1 MQTLQVY
8 IDGGNGLERV
18 DLFQDESVSI
28 TQTIKNVKDIEKVF
42 TPFTRDFSLPASSA
56 NNRIFKHYYN
66 YDITNGFDARVRV
79 NARLEINY
87 LPFKEG
93 RLKLNGVD
101 LKDGKPYAYRVSF
114 FGNTIDLKDLVGED
128 KLSDLTRLD
137 VDLDYDAE
145 TIKTQ
150 LTTPV
155 GSSTKYAIPLVT
167 ATQRLYYNTEAAQSY
182 LDSGNLYFNSSVR
195 QGVRFDELKYAI
207 RLDEI
212 IAAIEDEYS
221 ITFSADSFFK
231 NTTYYSDINNLFMWC
246 HRKKGKIEIDS
257 TVLKQVT
264 FLNASGPFPIPRGST
279 MSSNTLTIDVTTGQQ
294 LDFFVEVNNAAF
306 VYSLEIYRNGELY
319 KAAEK
324 ISGNYNMGI
333 PAFAQ
338 GDYYEVYIRTFENDA
353 DFAELRWEFD
363 WLNGGTPTTDTDIS
377 NFSASDF
384 LATFKFNI
392 AQQIPEMKVIDFLSG
407 LFKMFNLLAYV
418 ENDEIQVLPYN
429 DYYAE
434 FNRDAS
440 GRRITYDITK
450 YVDPTESQVDVAL
463 PFKEIQFLYTDT
475 NTLLAAQHEQELS
488 DTAWGKL
495 DYTDTSAELSGG
507 IYKVEAPFSH
517 LKFEALLN
525 EFDTSDN
532 LPIQWGYN
540 VDDNEDAYLGAPP
553 IFYIYSPTVS
563 KNISYVKRN
572 SYESLSLSGGIN
584 CPLNSKGITSTDNNI
599 NFRAEFGET
608 LVLPTGTPTVFTE
621 TLFKRFYEDY
631 IVQIFASNRRLT
643 KVTAYLPVSIQVN
656 LNLWD
661 RIRIGDRDFKINS
674 LTTNLKDGRTELEL
688 INL

>member
-8 IDGGNGLERV
+8 ISGERV

-42 TPFTRDFSLPASSA
+42 TPFTRDFSLPASPT

-66 YDITNGFDARVRV
+66 YDIVGGFDARVRV
-79 NARLEINY
+79 EARLELNY

-93 RLKLNGVD
+93 KLKLNGVD
-101 LKDGKPYAYRVSF
+101 LKDGKPYAYKVSF

-128 KLSDLTRLD
+128 KLSDLDQLD
-137 VDLDYDAE
+137 IDLDYDAD

-155 GSSTKYAIPLVT
+155 TSSTKYAIPLVT
-167 ATQRLYYNTEAAQSY
+167 STQRLYYNTEAAQSY
-182 LDSGNLYFNSSVR
+182 LDSGNLFFNAAVR
-195 QGVRFDELKYAI
+195 QGVRFDELKYAV

-212 IAAIEDEYS
+212 ISAIENQYS
-221 ITFSADSFFK
+221 ITFKADSFFK
-231 NTTYYSDINNLFMWC
+231 NTTYYSDINNLYMWC
-246 HRKKGKIEIDS
+246 HRKKGKIQIDS

-264 FLNASGPFPIPRGST
+264 FINGGGPFPTPSGST
-279 MSSNTLTIDVTTGQQ
+279 MSSNVLTIDVATGQQ
-294 LDFFVEVNNAAF
+294 LDFFVETNNAAF
-306 VYSLEIYRNGELY
+306 VYSLEVYRNGTLY

-324 ISGNYNMGI
+324 VSGDYNMGI

-338 GDYYEVYIRTFENDA
+338 NDTFTVYIRTFENDA
-353 DFAELRWEFD
+353 DFADLRWEFD
-363 WLNGGTPTTDTDIS
+363 WLNSGTPTTDTYSS
-377 NFSASDF
+377 NFTAADF

-392 AQQIPEMKVIDFLSG
+392 ANQIPEMKVIDFLSA

-418 ENDEIQVLPYN
+418 EDNEIQVLPYN

-440 GRRITYDITK
+440 ARRQTFDITK

-463 PFKEIQFLYTDT
+463 PYKEIQFLYQDT
-475 NTLLAAQHEQELS
+475 ETILAAQHEQEIS

-507 IYKVEAPFSH
+507 IYKVEVPFAH
-517 LKFEALLN
+517 MKFEALLN

-532 LPIQWGYN
+532 LPIQWGYF
-540 VDDNEDAYLGAPP
+540 VDDNEEAYLGAPP
-553 IFYIYSPTVS
+553 VFYIHTPTADKS
-563 KNISYVKRN
+563 ISFAKRN
-572 SYESLSLSGGIN
+572 SYEALNISGGIN
-584 CPLNSKGITSTDNNI
+584 CPLNSKGVTATDNNI

-608 LVLPTGTPTVFTE
+608 LVLPTQSPVVFTE
-621 TLFKRFYEDY
+621 TLFKRFYQTY
-631 IVQIFASNRRLT
+631 IEEIFAVNRRLT
-643 KVTAYLPVSIQVN
+643 KVTAYLPVSIQID
-656 LNLWD
+656 LELYD
-661 RIRIGDRDFKINS
+661 RIKIGDRGFKINS
-674 LTTNLKDGRTELEL
+674 MTTNLKDGRTEFEL
-688 INL
+688 INI

>member
-8 IDGGNGLERV
+8 ISGERV

-42 TPFTRDFSLPASSA
+42 TPFTRDFSLPASPT

-66 YDITNGFDARVRV
+66 YDIVGGFDARIRV
-79 NARLEINY
+79 EARLEINY
-87 LPFKEG
+87 LPFKDG
-93 RLKLNGVD
+93 KLKLNGVD
-101 LKDGKPYAYRVSF
+101 LKDGRPYAYRVSF
-114 FGNTIDLKDLVGED
+114 FGNTIDLKDIVGED
-128 KLSDLTRLD
+128 KLSDLDQLD
-137 VDLDYDAE
+137 VDLAYDA
-145 TIKTQ
+145 TTVKTQ

-155 GSSTKYAIPLVT
+155 TSTTKYTIPLVT

-182 LDSGNLYFNSSVR
+182 LDSGNLYYNATTR
-195 QGVRFDELKYAI
+195 QGVRFDELKYAV

-212 IAAIEDEYS
+212 ISAIENQYS
-221 ITFSADSFFK
+221 ITFSSDSFFK
-231 NTTYYSDINNLFMWC
+231 NTTYYSDINNLYMWC
-246 HRKKGKIEIDS
+246 HRKKGKIQIDS
-257 TVLKQVT
+257 ELLEQIP
-264 FLNASGPFPIPRGST
+264 FLNGGGPYPVAHGST
-279 MSSNTLTIDVTTGQQ
+279 MSSNVLTIDVTTGQQ

-306 VYSLEIYRNGELY
+306 IYSLEVYRNGTLY
-319 KAAEK
+319 KTADR
-324 ISGNYNMGI
+324 ISGNYNMGV

-338 GDYYEVYIRTFENDA
+338 NDEFTAYIRTYENDA
-353 DFAELRWEFD
+353 DFADLRWEFD
-363 WLNGGTPTTDTDIS
+363 WLDSGTPTTDTYNS
-377 NFSASDF
+377 NFTASNF
-384 LATFKFNI
+384 VASFKFNI
-392 AQQIPEMKVIDFLSG
+392 ANQIPEMKVIDFLSA

-440 GRRITYDITK
+440 ARRQTFDITK
-450 YVDPTESQVDVAL
+450 YVDPSESQVDVAL
-463 PFKEIQFLYTDT
+463 PYKQIDFLYTDT

-507 IYKVEAPFSH
+507 IYKMEVPFSH

-532 LPIQWGYN
+532 LPIQWGYC
-540 VDDNEDAYLGAPP
+540 VDDNEEAYLGAPP
-553 IFYIYSPTVS
+553 VFYIHSPTVS
-563 KNISYVKRN
+563 KNISFAKRN
-572 SYESLSLSGGIN
+572 SYESVSLSGGIN
-584 CPLNSKGITSTDNNI
+584 CPLNSKGTSATDNNI
-599 NFRAEFGET
+599 NFRAEYGEI
-608 LVLPTGTPTVFTE
+608 LVLPSQTPTVFTE

-631 IVQIFASNRRLT
+631 IVEVFASNRRLT
-643 KVTAYLPVSIQVN
+643 KVTAYLPVSTQVN
-656 LNLWD
+656 LELWD

-674 LTTNLKDGRTELEL
+674 MTTNLKDGRTEFEL